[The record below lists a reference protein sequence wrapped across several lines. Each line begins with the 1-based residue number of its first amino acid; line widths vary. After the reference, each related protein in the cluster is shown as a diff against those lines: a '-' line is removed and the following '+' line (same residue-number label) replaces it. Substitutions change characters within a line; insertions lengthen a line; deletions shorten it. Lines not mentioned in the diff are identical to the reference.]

1 MRRGILPARIPP
13 RMEAAMRF
21 SRLTRR
27 LDGLGSE
34 KWAVHVEAR
43 ARRARG
49 EDVIMLSIGEPDLPP
64 DAAVLEAA
72 IDALRRGRSRYAS
85 GRGEVVVLEAIARR
99 YARRVGRPVEP
110 EQCCFLPG
118 TQTALFASMQALLD
132 EGDEVAVGDP
142 YYATYEGVVAAA
154 GGRILPVPTRPDEGF
169 HLRADALERA
179 LTPRTRVLLLNSPGN
194 PTGAVLSREEIT
206 AIGEVCRRHDLA
218 IVSDEVYADLSFGAP
233 FASPFDDASL
243 QDRTVVVSSISKSHA
258 LPGFR
263 CGWAVGPPDFAGR
276 LLAISEAMLFG
287 SQPFLQDAT
296 AVALEIASGSAATM
310 AQAYLRRARLAVDT
324 LGRAPRLEAR
334 LPEGGMFVMVD
345 VRDTGLS
352 GEDFAWR
359 LLERYAVAVMPGES
373 FGAGG
378 AGHLRLS
385 LAVDDAALIEACRR
399 IAACAENA

>member
-1 MRRGILPARIPP
+1 
-13 RMEAAMRF
+13 MRF
-21 SRLTRR
+21 SRLTDR
-27 LDGLGSE
+27 LAGLGSE

-49 EDVIMLSIGEPDLPP
+49 GDVIMLSIGEPDLPP

-72 IDALRRGRSRYAS
+72 VDALRRGRNRYAS
-85 GRGEVVVLEAIARR
+85 GRGEAAVLEAIARR
-99 YARRVGRPVEP
+99 YSVVAGRPIGAEH
-110 EQCCFLPG
+110 CCFLPG

-132 EGDEVAVGDP
+132 EGDEVALGDP

-154 GGRILPVPTRPDEGF
+154 GGRIRPVPTRPEDGF
-169 HLRADALERA
+169 HLRADALQRA

-194 PTGAVLSREEIT
+194 PTGAVLSRDEIA
-206 AIGEVCRRHDLA
+206 AIGEVCRRHGLA
-218 IVSDEVYADLSFGAP
+218 IVSDEVYADLAFAAP
-233 FASPFDDASL
+233 FCSALEFPGL
-243 QDRTVVVSSISKSHA
+243 QDRTIVVSSISKSHA

-263 CGWAVGPPDFAGR
+263 CGWAVGPADFAER

-296 AVALEIASGSAATM
+296 VVALESASNAAAAM
-310 AQAYLRRARLAVDT
+310 AAAYLRRARLAVAT
-324 LGRAPRLEAR
+324 LAGAPQLGAR

-345 VRDTGLS
+345 VRGTGLS
-352 GEDFAWR
+352 GEQFAWR
-359 LLERYAVAVMPGES
+359 LLDRHGVAVMPGES

-385 LAVDDAALIEACRR
+385 LAVDDVSLVEACRR
-399 IAACAENA
+399 IVACAEGG